1 MLRWSF
7 RKRCLTTLAG
17 FFVTLIPLLFPPGP
31 LLVSEATTRIV
42 GPVDESGKLRFR
54 QYFNQAYDQ
63 VRPEDNGYELLADP
77 PLPVDQDTPWY
88 LYPRHLNK
96 SPIGFVLAWCNRVGY
111 GSPGF
116 EFDQLPRPEYA
127 PVNDLVR
134 PYFEELLGKPWT
146 KHKPGRFDHHL
157 LAAQYGYAME
167 HPWTRNDFPVLA
179 YYIEFNKQVAM
190 DALLQSAECPVYIP
204 RVKKRDRPDNAY
216 ANYPA
221 TEDSL
226 INQSG
231 SDEYRYRNL
240 GLALQMHTTL
250 MIGEG
255 KTSSWLNQLGR
266 LHTSIRQ
273 QTRTDKRHSAHG
285 VIHRNKETG
294 MLAAYA
300 TILRHTGTDPEICQ
314 QLTEILD
321 ALPPALTETEY
332 VDQILR
338 YYVLDF
344 VQETKQF
351 GTAPF
356 WQIAVDHEMAL
367 YTPPLFLAL
376 GSIMTAFTDWDKE
389 TIHIHQ
395 WMDSLAETV
404 REPDAETRSDAV
416 QAWVAKM
423 IRADMGLATRA
434 CLMTYLKIY
443 LQRGGHQWDL
453 RDRMVLLRQQIAIE
467 RHRHRTGV
475 YPNQLDQVEGITLNH
490 GDPFPMSYYNLFFR
504 GNKAG
509 YMLGLSRIDLW
520 ESAFPQSTY
529 DPASLF
535 HPQGHNFYRAHL
547 SALYFGWFLEPF
559 HVGGEAYEL
568 LRLSDDEVI
577 AEHERLQLEEEDIW
591 IEKRRQTA
599 VINELQQ
606 AGARFF
612 EAPWTYEATTSSWGG
627 GGSSLF
633 TPILVWFSAAEENAF
648 DDRLIPALAKV
659 MAEQTS
665 IHIVN
670 LNATQVTSAGLIQL
684 LELIA
689 AAEDTD
695 RDKPVT
701 IECAAI
707 NEQVINRFKELRS
720 SQIELQLPEGELL
733 TTEKELLIDY

>member
-1 MLRWSF
+1 MLRWSL

-17 FFVTLIPLLFPPGP
+17 FLVTLIPLLFPPGP

-54 QYFNQAYDQ
+54 QYFNQDYDQ

-77 PLPVDQDTPWY
+77 LPVDQDTPWY
-88 LYPRHLNK
+88 LRPRNLNK
-96 SPIGFVLAWCNRVGY
+96 TPKGFVLAWCNRVAY
-111 GSPGF
+111 ASPGYQH
-116 EFDQLPRPEYA
+116 DQLPIPQLA

-134 PYFEELLGKPWT
+134 PYFEELLGKPWVDR
-146 KHKPGRFDHHL
+146 KPGRFDHHL

-179 YYIEFNKQVAM
+179 NYIEFNKQVAM

-204 RVKKRDRPDNAY
+204 RLKKRDSQANTY
-216 ANYPA
+216 SNYPA

-226 INQSG
+226 INQSEN
-231 SDEYRYRNL
+231 DEFRYRNL
-240 GLALQMHTTL
+240 GLALQIHTTL

-266 LHTSIRQ
+266 LHASIRQ
-273 QTRTDKRHSAHG
+273 QTRTDKRNP
-285 VIHRNKETG
+285 VYRVLNRRDKETD

-300 TILRHTGTDPEICQ
+300 TILRHAGTDPQICQ

-332 VDQILR
+332 VDQVLR

-344 VQETKQF
+344 IQETKQF

-356 WQIAVDHEMAL
+356 WRIAVDHEIML
-367 YTPPLFLAL
+367 DTPPLFLAL
-376 GSIMTAFTDWDKE
+376 GSMMVTFTNWDKE

-395 WMDSLAETV
+395 WMDSLADTV
-404 REPDAETRSDAV
+404 REPDAETRRDAV
-416 QAWVAKM
+416 QSWFAKM

-443 LQRGGHQWDL
+443 LRGKYHQLELSL

-467 RHRHRTGV
+467 RHCHRTGV
-475 YPNQLDQVEGITLNH
+475 YPNQLDQVEGISLSH
-490 GDPFPMSYYNLFFR
+490 GDTLPMSNNNLFFR
-504 GNKAG
+504 GNETG
-509 YMLGLSRIDLW
+509 YMLGLSSNDLW
-520 ESAFPQSTY
+520 DNAFSQSLY
-529 DPASLF
+529 LRPSLF
-535 HPQGHNFYRAHL
+535 HPQGHKVYRTHL
-547 SALYFGWFLEPF
+547 SELHAGWFVRPF
-559 HVGGEAYEL
+559 HVGGKAYEL
-568 LRLSDDEVI
+568 LRLSDEEVI
-577 AEHERLQLEEEDIW
+577 AERERLQLDEDDIW
-591 IEKRRQTA
+591 IEERRQSA
-599 VINELQQ
+599 AINELQQ

-612 EAPWTYEATTSSWGG
+612 EGPWTYLVNESST
-627 GGSSLF
+627 F
-633 TPILVWFSAAEENAF
+633 TPILVWFSAAEENMF
-648 DDRLIPALAKV
+648 DDRLIPTLV
-659 MAEQTS
+659 NIMVDRPS

-670 LNATQVTSAGLIQL
+670 LNATQVTPDGLIQL

-707 NEQVINRFKELRS
+707 NEQVIGRFKELQS
-720 SQIELQLPEGELL
+720 SRIELQLPEGELL
-733 TTEKELLIDY
+733 TTEKESLIDY

>member
-1 MLRWSF
+1 M
-7 RKRCLTTLAG
+7 
-17 FFVTLIPLLFPPGP
+17 TLIPLLFPPRP
-31 LLVSEATTRIV
+31 LLVSEATTRIL

-77 PLPVDQDTPWY
+77 LPADLDTPWY
-88 LYPRHLNK
+88 LRPRNLNK
-96 SPIGFVLAWCNRVGY
+96 RPSQFVSAWCNRVLVGE
-111 GSPGF
+111 PGF
-116 EFDQLPRPEYA
+116 SFEQLPRPQLA

-134 PYFEELLGKPWT
+134 PYFEELLGKPWAE
-146 KHKPGRFDHHL
+146 HKPGRFDHHL
-157 LAAQYGYAME
+157 LAAQLSYAME
-167 HPWTRNDFPVLA
+167 HPWTRKDFPVLA
-179 YYIEFNKQVAM
+179 HYIRFNKQVAM

-204 RVKKRDRPDNAY
+204 RVKKRDNQGDTYSNY
-216 ANYPA
+216 AA

-226 INQSG
+226 INQSET
-231 SDEYRYRNL
+231 DEYRYQNL

-266 LHTSIRQ
+266 LHASIRQ
-273 QTRTDKRHSAHG
+273 QTRTDKRNP
-285 VIHRNKETG
+285 VYRVLNRRDNETD

-300 TILRHTGTDPEICQ
+300 TILRHAGTDPDICQ

-321 ALPPALTETEY
+321 ALPPALMETEY
-332 VDQILR
+332 VDQVLR

-344 VQETKQF
+344 VQETSQF

-356 WQIAVDHEMAL
+356 WQITADHEMML
-367 YTPPLFLAL
+367 DTPPLFLAL
-376 GSIMTAFTDWDKE
+376 GSMMTAFTSWDKE

-395 WMDSLAETV
+395 WMDSLADTV

-416 QAWVAKM
+416 QTWVAKI
-423 IRADMGLATRA
+423 IRADMGLSTRA
-434 CLMTYLKIY
+434 CLMTYLKNY
-443 LQRGGHQWDL
+443 LQYEHHLWELYL

-467 RHRHRTGV
+467 RYRHHTGV
-475 YPNQLDQVEGITLNH
+475 YPNQLDQVEGISLSH
-490 GDPFPMSYYNLFFR
+490 GDTLPMSNNNLFFR
-504 GNKAG
+504 GNETG
-509 YMLGLSRIDLW
+509 YMLGLSFNDLW
-520 ESAFPQSTY
+520 DNAFPT
-529 DPASLF
+529 ASLF
-535 HPQGHNFYRAHL
+535 HPQGHKVYRTHL
-547 SALYFGWFLEPF
+547 SELHAGWFVRPF
-559 HVGGEAYEL
+559 HVGGKAYEL
-568 LRLSDDEVI
+568 LRLSDDKVI

-612 EAPWTYEATTSSWGG
+612 EAPWTYLVNESST
-627 GGSSLF
+627 F
-633 TPILVWFSAAEENAF
+633 TPILVWFSAAEENTF
-648 DDRLIPALAKV
+648 DDRLIPTLANV

-670 LNATQVTSAGLIQL
+670 LNATQVTPDGLIQL

-695 RDKPVT
+695 WDKPIT

-733 TTEKELLIDY
+733 TTEKESLIDY

>member
-1 MLRWSF
+1 MFQWSF
-7 RKRCLTTLAG
+7 KKRCVLTFIG
-17 FFVTLIPLLFPPGP
+17 FLLTFIPLLFPPGP

-77 PLPVDQDTPWY
+77 PLPVDQDTWY
-88 LYPRHLNK
+88 LHPMHLNK
-96 SPIGFVLAWCNRVGY
+96 TPSEFVLAWCNRVLTGQAGY
-111 GSPGF
+111 WGD
-116 EFDQLPRPEYA
+116 DQLPPPEYA

-134 PYFEELLGKPWT
+134 PYFEELLGKPWAE
-146 KHKPGRFDHHL
+146 HKPGRFDHHL
-157 LAAQYGYAME
+157 LAAQLSYAME
-167 HPWTRNDFPVLA
+167 HPWKKKDFPVLA
-179 YYIEFNKQVAM
+179 NFIQFNKQIVM
-190 DALLQSAECPVYIP
+190 DALLQSAECHTYIP
-204 RVKKRDRPDNAY
+204 HVRLRDPQSWRFSSY
-216 ANYPA
+216 YPA

-226 INQSG
+226 VNQGEDGES
-231 SDEYRYRNL
+231 RFQNL
-240 GLALQMHTTL
+240 GLALQIHTTL

-255 KTSSWLNQLGR
+255 KTSSWINQLGR

-273 QTRTDKRHSAHG
+273 QSTTGKREF
-285 VIHRNKETG
+285 VNIRHRDKETS

-300 TILRHTGTDPEICQ
+300 TILRHAGTDPQICQ
-314 QLTEILD
+314 QLTEILN

-332 VDQILR
+332 VDQVLR

-351 GTAPF
+351 GTAPY
-356 WQIAVDHEMAL
+356 WNIAVDREISL
-367 YTPPLFLAL
+367 NTPPLFLAL
-376 GSIMTAFTDWDKE
+376 GSMMTAFTDWDKE

-404 REPDAETRSDAV
+404 REPDAETRSEAV
-416 QAWVAKM
+416 QTWVAKV

-434 CLMTYLKIY
+434 CLMTYLKLY
-443 LQRGGHQWDL
+443 LLSDHHQIELLL

-467 RHRHRTGV
+467 RHRQRTGV
-475 YPNQLDQVEGITLNH
+475 YPNQLDQVEGIALNH

-504 GNKAG
+504 GNDAG
-509 YMLGLSRIDLW
+509 YMLGLSCNDLW
-520 ESAFPQSTY
+520 ENAFPTA
-529 DPASLF
+529 PLF
-535 HPQGHNFYRAHL
+535 HPQGHDFCRAHL
-547 SALYFGWFLEPF
+547 SELHFNWFLEPF
-559 HVGGEAYEL
+559 HIGGEAYEL
-568 LRLSDDEVI
+568 LRLSDEEVI
-577 AEHERLQLEEEDIW
+577 AEHEREREILQLGDEDEDVDL
-591 IEKRRQTA
+591 IEQRRQIGL
-599 VINELQQ
+599 INELQQ
-606 AGARFF
+606 AGVRFF
-612 EAPWTYEATTSSWGG
+612 EAPWLYVINESST
-627 GGSSLF
+627 F

-648 DDRLIPALAKV
+648 NDRLIPTLANL

-670 LNATQVTSAGLIQL
+670 LNETQVTSAGLIQL

-707 NEQVINRFKELRS
+707 NEQVISRFKVLQS

-733 TTEKELLIDY
+733 TTAKESLIDY

>member
-1 MLRWSF
+1 
-7 RKRCLTTLAG
+7 
-17 FFVTLIPLLFPPGP
+17 
-31 LLVSEATTRIV
+31 VSETTTRIV

-77 PLPVDQDTPWY
+77 PLPVDQDTPWN
-88 LYPRHLNK
+88 LHPRNLNQTP
-96 SPIGFVLAWCNRVGY
+96 SEFVLAWCNRVLTGKPGY
-111 GSPGF
+111 RGD
-116 EFDQLPRPEYA
+116 DQLPSPEHA

-134 PYFEELLGKPWT
+134 PYFEELLGKPWAE
-146 KHKPGRFDHHL
+146 HKPGRFDHHL
-157 LAAQYGYAME
+157 LAAQLSYAME
-167 HPWTRNDFPVLA
+167 HPWTRKDFPVLA
-179 YYIEFNKQVAM
+179 HYIRFNKQIAM
-190 DALLQSAECPVYIP
+190 DALLQSAECPTYIP
-204 RVKKRDRPDNAY
+204 LVKLCDPQSRGY
-216 ANYPA
+216 YYYPA

-226 INQSG
+226 INQG
-231 SDEYRYRNL
+231 EDDESRFQNL
-240 GLALQMHTTL
+240 GLALQIHTTL

-255 KTSSWLNQLGR
+255 KTSSWINQLGR

-273 QTRTDKRHSAHG
+273 QSTTGKREF
-285 VIHRNKETG
+285 VNIRHRDKETS

-300 TILRHTGTDPEICQ
+300 TILRHAGTDPQICQ

-332 VDQILR
+332 VDQVLR

-351 GTAPF
+351 GTAPY
-356 WQIAVDHEMAL
+356 WNIAVDREISL
-367 YTPPLFLAL
+367 NTPPLFLAL
-376 GSIMTAFTDWDKE
+376 GSMMTAFTDWDKE

-404 REPDAETRSDAV
+404 REPDAETRSEAV
-416 QAWVAKM
+416 QTWVAKV

-434 CLMTYLKIY
+434 CLMTYLKLY
-443 LQRGGHQWDL
+443 LLSDHHQIELLL

-490 GDPFPMSYYNLFFR
+490 GDAFPMSYYYLYFR
-504 GNKAG
+504 GNEAG
-509 YMLGLSRIDLW
+509 YMLGLSSNDIWKR
-520 ESAFPQSTY
+520 AFPTV
-529 DPASLF
+529 PLF
-535 HPQGHNFYRAHL
+535 HPQGHDFCRAHL
-547 SALYFGWFLEPF
+547 TALHFSWFLRPF
-559 HVGGEAYEL
+559 HIGGEAYEL
-568 LRLSDDEVI
+568 LRLSDEEVI
-577 AEHERLQLEEEDIW
+577 AEHESVKEILQLGDEDAEFMAQIHRG
-591 IEKRRQTA
+591 ERRQIGL
-599 VINELQQ
+599 INELQQ
-606 AGARFF
+606 AGVRFF
-612 EAPWTYEATTSSWGG
+612 EPPSLYAINESST
-627 GGSSLF
+627 F

-648 DDRLIPALAKV
+648 NDRLISTLANV

-670 LNATQVTSAGLIQL
+670 LNETQVTSAGLIQL

-733 TTEKELLIDY
+733 TTEKESLIDD